1 MCDKKDDYSHKPCSP
16 HPPLRGPPSPLG
28 KAKINPNLYKKD
40 AREDL
45 EAEYRIYHALGKNG
59 VMDGR
64 RAKFLNL
71 PYEPVEKA

>member
-1 MCDKKDDYSHKPCSP
+1 MQTKSLIFCKIKGVGFTPKTEINLLFNSP
-16 HPPLRGPPSPLG
+16 
-28 KAKINPNLYKKD
+28 ITPNLYKKD

-71 PYEPVEKA
+71 SYEPVEDA